1 MNGKPPQ
8 VVIIGAGF
16 GGLEALKALS
26 EKPVDITVIDRNNFH
41 TFLPLAYQVGA
52 AELEPDEIAYPVRSL
67 LRDVP
72 KAEFLMTEV
81 TSIDLEHKHVQSVNC
96 RIDYDYLI
104 IATGSEKQYF
114 GIPGAAENTMSL
126 STLEDGVLI
135 RNHILSC
142 FEKTV
147 YETSRESRKEL
158 LTFVIVGAGPTG
170 VEFAGA
176 LAELI
181 YKPLKKD
188 YSQLD
193 ISEVKITIIEA
204 APKVTPAMPE
214 DLGAYT
220 RKRLED
226 LGVTVLTDTMVSEI
240 KPGSVYLDNG
250 NKIDSATVI
259 WTAGVKGSAPE
270 LIPEPEKNKGGRII
284 LEPTLQIPDYPDA
297 FIVGDLAYV
306 EQDGNALPMMAPVAT
321 QQGKL
326 AAKNILKQIENKNPE
341 DFRYRDKGEML
352 TIGRNKAVARLG
364 RMKFTGFFAWVVWA
378 IVHIYQLIG
387 FRNRLQVLI
396 NWAYDYVFFER
407 VVRLILP
414 GSFSKHTTKT
424 DSEYIKNDAK
434 AHQE

>member
-1 MNGKPPQ
+1 MNRKTPR

-16 GGLEALKALS
+16 GGLEAVKALS
-26 EKPVDITVIDRNNFH
+26 DKPVDITVVDRNNFH
-41 TFLPLAYQVGA
+41 TFLPLVYQVGA

-67 LRDVP
+67 LRDIP
-72 KAEFLMTEV
+72 NAEFLMTEV
-81 TSIDLEHKHVQSVNC
+81 TSVDMEHKYVQCFNC

-114 GIPGAAENTMSL
+114 GIPGAAENTMPL
-126 STLEDGVLI
+126 STLEDGILI

-142 FEKTV
+142 FEKAV
-147 YETSRESRKEL
+147 YETSREIREKL

-181 YKPLKKD
+181 YKPLRKD

-193 ISEVKITIIEA
+193 ISEVKITLIEA
-204 APKVTPAMPE
+204 TPKVTPAMPE
-214 DLGAYT
+214 DLGEYT
-220 RKRLED
+220 RRRLEK
-226 LGVTVLTDTMVSEI
+226 LGVTVLTDTLVSEI
-240 KPGSVYLDNG
+240 KSGSVYFDDG
-250 NKIDSATVI
+250 DHVKSDTVI
-259 WTAGVKGSAPE
+259 WTAGVKGSGLE
-270 LIPEPEKNKGGRII
+270 LIPEPEKNKGGRVI
-284 LEPTLQIPDYPDA
+284 LDPTLQVPDYPEVY
-297 FIVGDLAYV
+297 IVGDLAYI

-326 AAKNILKQIENKNPE
+326 AAKNILKQIENRSPE
-341 DFRYRDKGEML
+341 DFHYRDKGEML
-352 TIGRNKAVARLG
+352 TIGRNKAVARIG
-364 RMKFTGFFAWVVWA
+364 RMTFTGFFAWVVWA

-396 NWAYDYVFFER
+396 NWAYDYIFFER

-414 GSFSKHTTKT
+414 GSFSKHTTKS
-424 DSEYIKNDAK
+424 DSENVKNDAK
-434 AHQE
+434 VHQ